1 MHIKKDKINQDFHE
15 IWKETLFNMKGSIV
29 CTPQFSNKTI
39 CKHSVSCILPKF
51 NDRFNDN

>member
-51 NDRFNDN
+51 NDWFNDN